1 MLSISEER
9 EKKCNAIVMK
19 HKKNTTRKFPK
30 LVLYGNL
37 DESREFVIKTHC
49 MPELMPELMF
59 IHSHFACEE
68 HV

>member
-1 MLSISEER
+1 
-9 EKKCNAIVMK
+9 MK

-49 MPELMPELMF
+49 KPELMPELMF